1 MSVKPSKDIILETL
15 AFIIAWRVE
24 ECILICRSVA
34 MYVANVCIVNNVGSV
49 QYLEKVKTS
58 VCVARVIRLR
68 SHLRQEKA
76 IEVLGL
82 IYGVL
87 CLCSVIRF
95 YKSS

>member
-1 MSVKPSKDIILETL
+1 
-15 AFIIAWRVE
+15 
-24 ECILICRSVA
+24 